1 MSYATQLDIE
11 SRYPGA
17 LKITGPVSAGVL
29 DEAAIA
35 LALLDASTLADGY
48 LRSAPY
54 RFTVPWPDPA
64 PEWLVALV
72 VDIGLYRATTTVGAS
87 LDVFKDRRQRYE
99 DALALLESI
108 AAGKYNPNPVTTT
121 TGTVAGVVSVSS
133 RERLFGRGCL

>member
-54 RFTVPWPDPA
+54 GFTVPWPDPA

-108 AAGKYNPNPVTTT
+108 AVGKYNPNATTT
-121 TGTVAGVVSVSS
+121 TSTVAGVVSVSS
-133 RERLFGRGCL
+133 RERLFNRGCL